1 MMVRQASADARDTHT
16 AIYPSP
22 VSLQTPA
29 PPPPHQAG
37 YMMPSPGQNMPTPA
51 FPAPHTATINQQ
63 QQQQQQSFI
72 QQQVWDTICL
82 NQSWTLTSINKCQ
95 HMSSVPIH
103 TLEVFAFDHLS
114 YTPYLL
120 YSAQVCMKCLAVFM
134 RFVWRSRY
142 VTEVHVMSFLSQM
155 PPCYCSPSQYPVS
168 GQPYRPMGS
177 VPYSGPQS
185 QMPPAPAQPTGNYTL
200 ARALAANTLYIT
212 VLLLI

>member
-142 VTEVHVMSFLSQM
+142 VTEVHVIF
-155 PPCYCSPSQYPVS
+155 V
-168 GQPYRPMGS
+168 
-177 VPYSGPQS
+177 
-185 QMPPAPAQPTGNYTL
+185 TD
-200 ARALAANTLYIT
+200 AA
-212 VLLLI
+212 VLLFTQPVPRVWTAVPAYGLGAVQRPSESDAPCTRAADR